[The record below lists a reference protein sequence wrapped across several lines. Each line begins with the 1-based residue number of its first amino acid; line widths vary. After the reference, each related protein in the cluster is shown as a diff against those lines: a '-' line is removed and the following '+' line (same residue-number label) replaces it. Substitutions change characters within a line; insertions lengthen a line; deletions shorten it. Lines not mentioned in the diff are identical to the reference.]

1 MGLFDFFKKNK
12 TKKQEKYKLGMHKTR
27 ENSFGSIKKILEAK
41 NAIDDELFDELE
53 EVFIMADV
61 GVDTVISFIDDL
73 RDEVTKQGI
82 TEPKQLQ
89 EIIIDKMFEIY
100 LKGEVVNANLNLNK
114 NGLSVVLFVGVN
126 GVGKTTSIAKI
137 AYQLK
142 KEGKKVLLAA
152 GDTFRAG
159 AIEQLATWAKKV
171 GVDIVYKDAGSD
183 PSSVMFDAVNKAKNE
198 GYDVDVAFTAE
209 QALTYDLKKYSLI
222 LLDIMM
228 GEISGIKMAKIL
240 KENVATAEIPI
251 IFCTARDTEDD
262 MIMGLNIGA
271 DDYIMKPYTIR
282 NVIARVK
289 SVLRR
294 TLTHK
299 NIIITDKPDILKV
312 DGLQLDLG
320 FKRCTIEGRE
330 IKLAKKEFELLA
342 YLISNRGKICSREQI
357 LNSVWSDEVV
367 VLDRTIDVNITRL
380 RSKIGEYGSYI
391 ITRSGFGYGFR
402 D

>member
-1 MGLFDFFKKNK
+1 M
-12 TKKQEKYKLGMHKTR
+12 TER
-27 ENSFGSIKKILEAK
+27 IL
-41 NAIDDELFDELE
+41 IVDDEETLC
-53 EVFIMADV
+53 EV
-61 GVDTVISFIDDL
+61 
-73 RDEVTKQGI
+73 
-82 TEPKQLQ
+82 
-89 EIIIDKMFEIY
+89 
-100 LKGEVVNANLNLNK
+100 LKLNL
-114 NGLSVVLFVGVN
+114 
-126 GVGKTTSIAKI
+126 
-137 AYQLK
+137 
-142 KEGKKVLLAA
+142 E
-152 GDTFRAG
+152 
-159 AIEQLATWAKKV
+159 
-171 GVDIVYKDAGSD
+171 
-183 PSSVMFDAVNKAKNE
+183 NE

-240 KENVATAEIPI
+240 KENVSTAEIPI

-289 SVLRR
+289 TVLRR
-294 TLTHK
+294 TSTHK

-312 DGLQLDLG
+312 EGLQLDLG